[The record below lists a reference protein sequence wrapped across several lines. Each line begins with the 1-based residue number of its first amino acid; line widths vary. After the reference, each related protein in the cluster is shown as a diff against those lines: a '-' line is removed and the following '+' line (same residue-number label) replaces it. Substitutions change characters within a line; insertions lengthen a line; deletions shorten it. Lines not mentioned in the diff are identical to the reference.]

1 MQLTCKVD
9 RHGRLMV
16 PIEWRRKH
24 GVDGE
29 DQVLV
34 REQRDGSLRLE
45 TRAQSIARA
54 QQLVR
59 KYAKVKP
66 GESVVD
72 EFIAERRAEAQREQ
86 G

>member
-1 MQLTCKVD
+1 MLTCKLD

-24 GVDGE
+24 HAGPDAE
-29 DQVLV
+29 LLV

-54 QQLVR
+54 QALVR
-59 KYAKVKP
+59 KYSNLKP
-66 GESVVD
+66 GASVVD
-72 EFIAERRAEAQREQ
+72 EFIAERRAEAERER